1 MSIAIVC
8 IAWAIGADESL
19 TGDEIVA
26 AFRQNALRATTLRVT
41 SESVSRRSAA
51 AMASDKVHAKNIRHN
66 IAAHHDAPAVEKADA
81 LKRADQLEATF
92 ADERLQFSVED
103 FWTDRQNIQIRRQYM
118 DGMPPPWNKIHPSL
132 KFPQTE
138 LTRESLTGDFA
149 RTFVASLGPAT
160 KGEFRRW
167 DGARAPDG
175 YWTAGVFNSW
185 KSAGLPNLAAPPLF
199 LPTSQMQLPTHPF
212 DLLFQPGANLETVVV
227 EHQKLGDVS
236 TVLVA
241 QHRPREAPSITPG
254 GPSLDWVVRA
264 WIDPERA
271 CLPLRV
277 ERFLVGC
284 DSDYFRKTFA
294 TSSIDPKLFQTV
306 VTQVSIAETTDGVFT
321 PAGMEIEG
329 YIAGPMENPPL
340 NMRPD
345 QYDPPTILGAITKV
359 TLRTEVN
366 KAMPEE
372 MFALSFPEGTV
383 FLNHPTND
391 IMVTGDREG
400 FAERV
405 VTGALKQRGSMSVS
419 WRYWLAGVFS
429 AGAVLLGCRWL
440 RRRRA

>member
-8 IAWAIGADESL
+8 IALAIGADESL

-26 AFRQNALRATTLRVT
+26 AYRQNALRATTLRVT
-41 SESVSRRSAA
+41 SESVNRRSAV
-51 AMASDKVHAKNIRHN
+51 AMAADKVHAKNIRRN

-103 FWTDRQNIQIRRQYM
+103 FWTDRQNIQIRRQYL
-118 DGMPPPWNKIHPSL
+118 DGVPPPWNKIHRSL

-149 RTFVASLGPAT
+149 RTFVASFGPAT

-185 KSAGLPNLAAPPLF
+185 KSVGLPNPKAPPLF

-241 QHRPREAPSITPG
+241 QHRPREEPSITPG
-254 GPSLDWVVRA
+254 GPALDWVVRA

-306 VTQVSIAETTDGVFT
+306 VTQVSIVETTDGVFI

-345 QYDPPTILGAITKV
+345 QYDPPTIVGMITKV

-366 KAMPEE
+366 KAMPEA

-391 IMVTGDREG
+391 IMVTGAREG

-405 VTGALKQRGSMSVS
+405 VTGALKQRRSTSAS
-419 WRYWLAGVFS
+419 WRYWLGGVFA
-429 AGAVLLGCRWL
+429 AGAVLLGGWWL